1 MSEKPSGYRRGALGL
16 DTTGSREAFF
26 GLGCG
31 VLYGLTSPLIGQP
44 LDTVKTK
51 MQAQTTYMKGGMF
64 NTFSTVVRNEG
75 FFALYKGLLPPLV
88 GSSIFRAIQ
97 FGVYNSVYANLKTY
111 PHMQSTIPF
120 TFGIENRVV
129 LAGIF
134 ASTCRALVESP
145 LELIKVRRQVGTP
158 WDIRSLYKGFGV
170 TWMRTTGLMTTF
182 FILVDSMVR
191 HAPELVN
198 TPGIGPFIKGGV
210 CATIAWWFV
219 WPFEVLKSQIQG
231 NTPGPKSLWARLVYV
246 ARSGG
251 ILGLFRGIIPGSL
264 RSLIANGSSMIVFST
279 CQDMRA
285 KYFEK
290 NNVKDK
296 IQS

>member
-1 MSEKPSGYRRGALGL
+1 MTETRPTHRKGALGL
-16 DTTGSREAFF
+16 DTTGSREAIF

-51 MQAQTTYMKGGMF
+51 MQAQGNYMRGGML

-75 FFALYKGLLPPLV
+75 FFALYRGLVPPLI
-88 GSSIFRAIQ
+88 GSSIFRSIQ
-97 FGVYNSVYANLKTY
+97 FGVYNSAFANLKEY
-111 PHMQSTIPF
+111 PKMQNTIPL
-120 TFGIENRVV
+120 TFGIENRVIAAGV
-129 LAGIF
+129 L

-145 LELIKVRRQVGTP
+145 LELIKVRRQVGAS
-158 WDIRSLYKGFGV
+158 WDMRSLYKGFGV
-170 TWMRTTGLMTTF
+170 TWLRTTGLMTTF

-210 CATIAWWFV
+210 CATVAWWFV

-231 NTPGPKSLWARLVYV
+231 NTPGPKTIMGRLLFV
-246 ARSGG
+246 ARNGG
-251 ILGLFRGIIPGSL
+251 VLGLFRGILPGSL

-279 CQDMRA
+279 CQELRA
-285 KYFEK
+285 KYFEDHPNEK
-290 NNVKDK
+290 
-296 IQS
+296 